1 MWILRACLALVAV
14 FVAIAV
20 LYAILSARYDLE
32 EVSKLPVGIV
42 ICDRDGEII
51 DVPGNNTRRLALR
64 DEIPRFLIDALCAR
78 EDARF
83 FDHGGVDV
91 RGLARATIRNIKD
104 WNFTQGASTL
114 TMQLSRNSFDI
125 REKSLHRKMLEIA
138 ITLRIESHYSKDE
151 ILTHYLN
158 RIYFGSGAYG
168 IEQAAQTYFGKT
180 TADLTESE
188 SALIVGIIRGP
199 HLYSPL
205 RNPKGAIE
213 QRNQTLSRM
222 LAMGMIDEETFDR
235 LGKEP
240 LKLADD
246 ETRESQTSYALRV
259 VRSELE
265 NIVDEE
271 ESLHGGLTVVT
282 TLDSAWQ
289 QRLERELNVAVEN
302 LEKEKG
308 WKHPTHEQHGSGQP
322 NYIQFAAVTTETKT
336 GGIMA
341 LVGGRNYSHSRYDRS
356 YSKRDL
362 GSAFEPF
369 VAAAAAERGHLVFK
383 GKPLTTGRQIGPG
396 EVERIARRCG
406 IGGPFV
412 ETEDLFRGA
421 VAASPREMATG
432 LATIGNEGKR
442 PKLYIIRE
450 VRNAKGEV
458 LYKAK
463 PDLTQA
469 ITRDAALDAISV
481 LERHSGTRVFTG
493 ATASERDAWT
503 LRLGPSGS
511 TAIWIG
517 FDQPKVIAKEARLKA
532 LLDEFVER
540 LGNG

>member
-1 MWILRACLALVAV
+1 MWTARAFLCFLALL
-14 FVAIAV
+14 VAIAL
-20 LYAILSARYDLE
+20 LYSMLSARYELD
-32 EVSKLPVGIV
+32 EVAKLPAGIV
-42 ICDRDGEII
+42 IYDRDGEII

-64 DEIPRFLIDALCAR
+64 DEIPPFLIDALCAR

-91 RGLARATIRNIKD
+91 RGLARATLRNIKD

-125 REKSLHRKMLEIA
+125 REKSLHRKLLEIA
-138 ITLRIESHYSKDE
+138 ISVRIESHYSKDE
-151 ILTHYLN
+151 ILAHYLN

-180 TADLTESE
+180 TAELSDSE

-205 RNPKGAIE
+205 RNPRGAIE
-213 QRNQTLSRM
+213 QRNQTLGRM
-222 LAMGMIDEETFDR
+222 LAMEMIDEETFDR
-235 LGKEP
+235 LSKEP
-240 LKLADD
+240 VKLADD
-246 ETRESQTSYALRV
+246 ETRESQTSYALRS

-265 NIVDEE
+265 SIIDDE
-271 ESLHGGLTVVT
+271 ESLLGGLKVIT

-289 QRLERELNVAVEN
+289 QRLERELDLAVEN

-308 WKHPTHEQHGSGQP
+308 WKHPTHDQHNGDQP
-322 NYIQFAAVTTETKT
+322 AYIQFAAVTTETKT

-369 VAAAAAERGHLVFK
+369 VAAAAAERGKLVLK
-383 GKPLTTGRQIGPG
+383 GKPLNTGRQIGPS

-406 IGGPFV
+406 LGGPFV

-432 LATIGNEGKR
+432 LATLGNEGKR
-442 PKLYIIRE
+442 PKPFIIQE
-450 VRNAKGEV
+450 VRNQKGDV
-458 LYKAK
+458 LYQAK

-469 ITRDAALDAISV
+469 ITRDAALDAVSV

-517 FDQPKVIAKEARLKA
+517 FDAPKVIAKESRLKA